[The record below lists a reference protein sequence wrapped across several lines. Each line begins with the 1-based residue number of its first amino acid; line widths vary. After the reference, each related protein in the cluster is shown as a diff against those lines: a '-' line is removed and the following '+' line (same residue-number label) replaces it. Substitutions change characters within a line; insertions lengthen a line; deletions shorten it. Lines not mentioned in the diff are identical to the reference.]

1 MNIRFKILVPVLAVS
16 ATLFGTAAAI
26 AVTTTVKT
34 AVASAERQAVAAA
47 ERYAYSIEALLE
59 GPFATAR
66 TMADIFS
73 DYTAIAETQRRPYF
87 ASVLRSVAERNTD
100 YRSAWTA
107 WIPQS
112 IDALDASSAGSKYG
126 SDGGAFC
133 VEYVKGNEAS
143 GPVTL
148 PDSARTDKRF
158 ITPYTRLA
166 TSIVGPY
173 RRSGETTGGP
183 VFSIA
188 APIIEEGKSI
198 GVVGIEVESVTI
210 TRLINAMSM
219 QTGSSFSLL
228 DNDYVFIEAD
238 NPEQVGRSIISVDS
252 TRGDEARAVRAGEQY
267 VSHFR
272 QPGAGN
278 GVEFIRIYT
287 PVRVSNTNAPWS
299 LLVETPMST
308 IRAASGSGALMVM
321 LLATF
326 AAVLLAQFG
335 VTMLVASKVAKPA
348 LQAGAL
354 LEGIAE
360 GDGDLTQRLG
370 IRTKDEIG
378 ALARSFDKFAE
389 KLAVIIGDTK
399 RAVTELKSGFK
410 ELDQGMLAAWDASQ
424 RIDQSI
430 DGVIHRALN
439 QAASVE
445 EVSSSV
451 EQIARNIES
460 LDTMIERQKAG
471 VAESSASIEELVGA
485 IGSIGKNV
493 GSFGD
498 YMNLLVEASDAGR
511 GKLSGVSQLVNE
523 ISTRSQGLI
532 DANKVI
538 QAISAQTNLL
548 AMNAAIEAAHAG
560 EAGAGFAVVAD
571 EIRNLAELS
580 QARSKEIAANISG
593 IRGGI
598 NQVVV
603 STADAEHAFGNI
615 VDQVRRVGE
624 LEAEIKSAMAE
635 QSTGSKHVL
644 EALAAIRDITDEVRG
659 ASAEMTQGASVAG
672 EEMHALLQVTE
683 ELKRSMD
690 EIGRDSDDIKA
701 VTEKVNELG
710 ARNAELLAKVET
722 GIERFKVNQD
732 QGADRS

>member
-1 MNIRFKILVPVLAVS
+1 VNIRFKILVPVLAVS
-16 ATLFGTAAAI
+16 ATLFGAAAAI

-34 AVASAERQAVAAA
+34 ALASAERQAVSAA
-47 ERYAYSIEALLE
+47 ERYASGIAALLE

-73 DYTAIAETQRRPYF
+73 DYTSVVEPQRRPYF
-87 ASVLRSVAERNTD
+87 ASVLRSIAERNTD

-107 WIPQS
+107 WIPDS
-112 IDALDASSAGSKYG
+112 IDSLDAQAVGTMYA
-126 SDGGAFC
+126 SDGGSFC
-133 VEYVKGNEAS
+133 AEYVKGTDAK
-143 GPVTL
+143 GLVALT
-148 PDSARTDKRF
+148 DSSRTDKRF

-173 RRSGETTGGP
+173 RRPGDTTGGL

-188 APIIEEGKSI
+188 SPVIEDGKSV
-198 GVVGIEVESVTI
+198 GVVGIEVEAITI
-210 TRLINAMSM
+210 TRLVNAMSM
-219 QTGSSFSLL
+219 QTGSAFSLL
-228 DNDYVFIEAD
+228 DNDYVFLEAD
-238 NPEQVGRSIISVDS
+238 NPEYVGRSIVSIDA
-252 TRGDEARAVRAGEQY
+252 TRGDEAKAVRAGDQH

-272 QPGAGN
+272 QGKN
-278 GVEFIRIYT
+278 GEPFLRILT
-287 PVRVSNTNAPWS
+287 PVRVSDTDAPWS

-308 IRAASGSGALMVM
+308 IRAASGATTLMAM

-335 VTMLVASKVAKPA
+335 VTMIVAGKVAKPA

-354 LEGIAE
+354 LKGIAE
-360 GDGDLTQRLG
+360 GDGDLTKRLRIG
-370 IRTKDEIG
+370 TKDEIG

-389 KLAVIIGDTK
+389 KLAGIIGDTK
-399 RAVTELKSGFK
+399 RAVAELKASSG
-410 ELDQGMLAAWDASQ
+410 ELDEGMLAASAAAH

-430 DGVIHRALN
+430 DGVIQRSLN

-493 GSFGD
+493 SSFGD
-498 YMNLLVEASDAGR
+498 YMNLLIEASDAGR
-511 GKLSGVSQLVNE
+511 GKLSGVSQLVQD
-523 ISTRSQGLI
+523 ISVRSQGLI

-538 QAISAQTNLL
+538 QSIAAQTNLL

-560 EAGAGFAVVAD
+560 DAGAGFAVVAD

-580 QARSKEIAANISG
+580 QARSKEIAASIGG

-598 NQVVV
+598 DQVVV

-624 LEAEIKSAMAE
+624 LETEIKAAMAE
-635 QSTGSKHVL
+635 QGAGSKHVL
-644 EALAAIRDITDEVRG
+644 EALSAIRDITDEVRG

-672 EEMHALLQVTE
+672 EEMHTLLQVTE
-683 ELKRSMD
+683 ELKRSME
-690 EIGRDSDDIKA
+690 EIGRDSDDIKD
-701 VTEKVNELG
+701 VTAQVNELG
-710 ARNAELLAKVET
+710 QKNAQLLAKVEA
-722 GIERFKVNQD
+722 GIERFKVNPD
-732 QGADRS
+732 QEADQS

>member
-1 MNIRFKILVPVLAVS
+1 VNIRFKILVPVLTVS
-16 ATLFGTAAAI
+16 AILFGSAAAI

-34 AVASAERQAVAAA
+34 AIASAERQATSAA

-73 DYTAIAETQRRPYF
+73 DYAAVAEAQRRVYF
-87 ASVLRSVAERNTD
+87 GSVLKSVAERNTD

-107 WIPQS
+107 WVPAS
-112 IDALDASSAGSKYG
+112 IDSLDAQFVGSNYG
-126 SDGGAFC
+126 SDGGSFC
-133 VEYVKGNEAS
+133 AEYVKGTNAA
-143 GPVTL
+143 GLVAL
-148 PDSARTDKRF
+148 LDSSRTDKRF
-158 ITPYTRLA
+158 IVPYTRLA
-166 TSIVGPY
+166 SSIVGPY
-173 RRSGETTGGP
+173 RRSDDTTAGL

-188 APIIEEGKSI
+188 SPVIEDGKSV
-198 GVVGIEVESVTI
+198 GVVGIEIEAVTI
-210 TRLINAMSM
+210 TRLINAISM
-219 QTGSSFSLL
+219 QTGSAFSLL
-228 DNDYVFIEAD
+228 DNDYIFLEAD
-238 NPEQVGRSIISVDS
+238 NPEYVGRSIISIDAS
-252 TRGDEARAVRAGEQY
+252 RGEEAKAVRAGEQH
-267 VSHFR
+267 VSHFSYDGT
-272 QPGAGN
+272 GA
-278 GVEFIRIYT
+278 EYIRIYT
-287 PVRVSNTNAPWS
+287 PVRVSDTGAPWS
-299 LLVETPMST
+299 LLVETPMAT
-308 IRAASGSGALMVM
+308 IRAASGATTLMVM

-335 VTMLVASKVAKPA
+335 VTMIVAGKVARPA

-354 LEGIAE
+354 LKGIAE
-360 GDGDLTQRLG
+360 GDGDLTKRLG
-370 IRTKDEIG
+370 IGTKDEIG

-389 KLAVIIGDTK
+389 KLAGIIGDTK
-399 RAVTELKSGFK
+399 RAVSELKAGYK
-410 ELDQGMLAAWDASQ
+410 ELDEGMIAASDAAH

-430 DGVIHRALN
+430 DGVIQRALN

-460 LDTMIERQKAG
+460 LDTMIERQKVG

-493 GSFGD
+493 SSFGD
-498 YMNLLVEASDAGR
+498 YMNLLIEASDAGR
-511 GKLSGVSQLVNE
+511 GKLSGVSQLVKE
-523 ISTRSQGLI
+523 ISTRSQGLM

-538 QAISAQTNLL
+538 QSISAQTNLL

-560 EAGAGFAVVAD
+560 DAGAGFAVVAD

-580 QARSKEIAANISG
+580 QARSKEIAASIGG

-598 NQVVV
+598 DQVVV

-624 LEAEIKSAMAE
+624 LEIEIKAAMAE
-635 QSTGSKHVL
+635 QGAGSKHVL
-644 EALAAIRDITDEVRG
+644 EALSIIRDITDEVRG
-659 ASAEMTQGASVAG
+659 ASSEMTQGASVAG

-683 ELKRSMD
+683 ELKHSME

-710 ARNAELLAKVET
+710 AKNAQLLARVEA
-722 GIERFKVNQD
+722 GVERFKVSQD
-732 QGADRS
+732 QEADQS

>member
-16 ATLFGTAAAI
+16 ATLFGSAAAI

-34 AVASAERQAVAAA
+34 AVASAEQQAVSAA

-73 DYTAIAETQRRPYF
+73 DYASVAEAQRRPYF
-87 ASVLRSVAERNTD
+87 SSVLRSIAERNTD

-107 WIPQS
+107 WIPDS
-112 IDALDASSAGSKYG
+112 IDALDASSAGSRYG

-133 VEYVKGNEAS
+133 VEYVKSPEAS
-143 GPVTL
+143 GLAAL

-158 ITPYTRLA
+158 IAPYTRLA

-173 RRSGETTGGP
+173 RRSGDTTGGS

-188 APIIEEGKSI
+188 SPVIEDGKSV

-219 QTGSSFSLL
+219 QTGSAYSLL

-238 NPEQVGRSIISVDS
+238 NPEHVGRSVISIDS
-252 TRGDEARAVRAGEQY
+252 TRGDEAKAVRAGEQH

-272 QPGAGN
+272 AGPGAGA
-278 GVEFIRIYT
+278 EFIRIYT
-287 PVRVSNTNAPWS
+287 PIRVSDTNAPWS

-308 IRAASGSGALMVM
+308 IRAASGSGTLMVM
-321 LLATF
+321 LLGTF

-335 VTMLVASKVAKPA
+335 VTMLVASKVARPA
-348 LQAGAL
+348 LQAGAML
-354 LEGIAE
+354 KGIAE

-370 IRTKDEIG
+370 IGSKDEIG
-378 ALARSFDKFAE
+378 ALARSFDKFTE

-399 RAVTELKSGFK
+399 RAVGELKSGFQ
-410 ELDQGMLAAWDASQ
+410 ELDQGMLAARDAAR

-430 DGVIHRALN
+430 DGVIQRALN

-493 GSFGD
+493 ASFGD

-511 GKLSGVSQLVNE
+511 GKLSGVSQMVNE
-523 ISTRSQGLI
+523 ISERSQGLI

-538 QAISAQTNLL
+538 QAIAAQTNLL

-580 QARSKEIAANISG
+580 QARSKEIAASIGG

-624 LEAEIKSAMAE
+624 LESEIKAAMAE
-635 QSTGSKHVL
+635 QSAGSRHVL

-672 EEMHALLQVTE
+672 DEMHALLQVTE

-710 ARNAELLAKVET
+710 ARNAGLLARVET
-722 GIERFKVNQD
+722 GIQRFKVNED
-732 QGADRS
+732 QGAARS